1 MKIYTGVLKSFE
13 ESKGSGLIALDQP
26 YQKIN
31 EVIFDIKGF
40 NSASKPHIGLKL
52 AFRIKKGNEGIYAN
66 NVIIT
71 DADLS
76 LSPSTSHNCN
86 QGCGHGVDICHSGG
100 TDYPTHDG
108 IEFFGPTG
116 ADDGPTPTWEKSK

>member
-1 MKIYTGVLKSFE
+1 MKIYTGVLMSFE

-76 LSPSTSHNCN
+76 LSPSTSKKCK
-86 QGCGHGVDICHSGG
+86 QDICHSGG
-100 TDYPTHDG
+100 TDYPSHG

-116 ADDGPTPTWEKSK
+116 ADDGPTPTGKKSKRRVPYPD